1 MPKDYSSSREDKI
14 MKKVFHSLKMI
25 RGILY
30 REMKDGDNTIQQLVL
45 PKIYQKI
52 VLQGLHNDV
61 GHPGR
66 DRTLSLVRERFYWPR
81 MTADIDKWTSECNSA
96 YVANLRQTTELH

>member
-1 MPKDYSSSREDKI
+1 
-14 MKKVFHSLKMI
+14 MI

-30 REMKDGDNTIQQLVL
+30 REVNDDDNITLQQLVL
-45 PKIYQKI
+45 PKVYHKT

-61 GHPGR
+61 GHPGQ

-81 MTADIDKWTSECNSA
+81 KTADIEKLTS
-96 YVANLRQTTELH
+96 